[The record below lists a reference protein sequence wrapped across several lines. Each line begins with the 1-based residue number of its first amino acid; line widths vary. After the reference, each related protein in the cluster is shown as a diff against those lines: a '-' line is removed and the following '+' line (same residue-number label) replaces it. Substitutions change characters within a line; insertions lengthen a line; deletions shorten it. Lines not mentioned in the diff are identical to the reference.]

1 VEPTILVDV
10 APGSRIA
17 QEEVFGPVLA
27 VLRYADVDEAVAIA
41 NNSRYGLSG
50 GVWGADT
57 GRAVDVARRIRTGQ
71 VAVNGCGPGD
81 APFGGFK
88 QSGFG
93 REGGLIGL
101 RQYME
106 PKAIGVPN

>member
-1 VEPTILVDV
+1 
-10 APGSRIA
+10 
-17 QEEVFGPVLA
+17 
-27 VLRYADVDEAVAIA
+27 
-41 NNSRYGLSG
+41 
-50 GVWGADT
+50 
-57 GRAVDVARRIRTGQ
+57 
-71 VAVNGCGPGD
+71 VNGCGPGD